1 MGRAFGS
8 PKAFFSI
15 LAFSYLVSD
24 AFSLFSF
31 ILFHFIL
38 FHFLSFYII
47 LFLFIL
53 SNRSPRKK
61 GKILSVWNRKPGYL
75 VSKVPDSYFRES
87 TQIKIILCLR
97 CLIYDQSPV
106 WYYIFRADLI
116 LWIDPRQFSP
126 TGVSL
131 WGSFFP
137 MLLGCH
143 FYFYS
148 YLKARCRIT
157 LHLNPQPMCPNTAPF
172 HQKEAN
178 NVNPGCRTTFSG
190 PTTWFNSVYP

>member
-1 MGRAFGS
+1 MFEIENPGT
-8 PKAFFSI
+8 
-15 LAFSYLVSD
+15 
-24 AFSLFSF
+24 
-31 ILFHFIL
+31 
-38 FHFLSFYII
+38 
-47 LFLFIL
+47 LFLRSLTLISESLHRLRSSYVWDVL
-53 SNRSPRKK
+53 SMT
-61 GKILSVWNRKPGYL
+61 
-75 VSKVPDSYFRES
+75 KV
-87 TQIKIILCLR
+87 QCGIIF
-97 CLIYDQSPV
+97 
-106 WYYIFRADLI
+106 FRADLI

-131 WGSFFP
+131 LGSFFP

-157 LHLNPQPMCPNTAPF
+157 LHLNPQPMCPNTAPV